1 VIAEGN
7 DTPGNDAPDVG
18 ERAEIGQ
25 RGRRSEG
32 DLLAERRARRAAES
46 GEHALTLRAEAA
58 EATVRTLETHV
69 ASLQRRL
76 QDSEEESRRTV
87 ELLDAAEAS
96 RAAERSDLAHRAQ
109 PQISTLALERELQR
123 ASQREYAEQRLRI
136 EAEERAAERERE
148 SRAELDRL
156 SRGLSSSER
165 EAQLLTARLEAAER
179 ELAEAEQAAVAERA
193 EAHRVASA
201 LRGQLTELDGRA
213 GELQRLLELERTG
226 RERAERAL
234 ERLGAAQHNAQLLL
248 GGLAETVARL
258 RDVAVGASAALAPP
272 AASAPTPASASPP
285 NAPDASGAQASE
297 PAAEPAP
304 LILPTPPAS
313 ASAGASA
320 QAPPPAPSARSPQAP
335 RSQPRPASGSAGEA
349 QAGEMAESLA
359 AAFERLRSRVEQ
371 QQEPTTTS
379 SAPRAAR
386 PPHKH
391 SMSLIG
397 RTRLAMR
404 RRSERRKQRR
414 AA

>member
-7 DTPGNDAPDVG
+7 DTPGSDAPD
-18 ERAEIGQ
+18 ERAELGQ

-76 QDSEEESRRTV
+76 QDSEEESRRTA
-87 ELLDAAEAS
+87 ELLDSAGAA
-96 RAAERSDLAHRAQ
+96 RAAERSDLAHRPQ
-109 PQISTLALERELQR
+109 PPVSTLALERELQR

-148 SRAELDRL
+148 ARAELDRL
-156 SRGLSSSER
+156 SRSLSSSER
-165 EAQLLTARLEAAER
+165 DAQLLTARLDAAER
-179 ELAEAEQAAVAERA
+179 QLAEAEQAAGAERA
-193 EAHRVASA
+193 EAQRVASA

-213 GELQRLLELERTG
+213 SELQRLLELERAG

-272 AASAPTPASASPP
+272 AAIAPTPAIASPP
-285 NAPDASGAQASE
+285 NVPEVSDAPV
-297 PAAEPAP
+297 
-304 LILPTPPAS
+304 
-313 ASAGASA
+313 
-320 QAPPPAPSARSPQAP
+320 PSARVPQAP

-371 QQEPTTTS
+371 QEPTMPS
-379 SAPRAAR
+379 EPRAAR

>member
-7 DTPGNDAPDVG
+7 DPSESDGPDAG
-18 ERAEIGQ
+18 ERAELGQ

-69 ASLQRRL
+69 ASLQQRL
-76 QDSEEESRRTV
+76 QDAEEESRRSS
-87 ELLDAAEAS
+87 ELLDAAQAS
-96 RAAERSDLAHRAQ
+96 RAAERSGLTHGAQ
-109 PQISTLALERELQR
+109 SSAGALALERELQR

-156 SRGLSSSER
+156 SRGLSASDRDAE
-165 EAQLLTARLEAAER
+165 LLTARLETAER
-179 ELAEAEQAAVAERA
+179 ELAEAEQAAAAERG
-193 EAHRVASA
+193 EA
-201 LRGQLTELDGRA
+201 LRSERALRAQLAELGGHA
-213 GELQRLLELERTG
+213 GELQRLLELEREA
-226 RERAERAL
+226 RLRAERAL
-234 ERLGAAQHNAQLLL
+234 EQLGAAQRSAQLLL
-248 GGLAETVARL
+248 GGLADTIAQL
-258 RDVAVGASAALAPP
+258 RDATARPSPPPVEQAASPAPP
-272 AASAPTPASASPP
+272 STPGLPAPTISNSPAAQPARVDLRTASAPV
-285 NAPDASGAQASE
+285 
-297 PAAEPAP
+297 
-304 LILPTPPAS
+304 
-313 ASAGASA
+313 
-320 QAPPPAPSARSPQAP
+320 APPPARSGRAPAAP
-335 RSQPRPASGSAGEA
+335 RPQPQPVSGAAGEA

-359 AAFERLRSRVEQ
+359 AAFERLRARVEQ
-371 QQEPTTTS
+371 HEQSPATHE
-379 SAPRAAR
+379 RR

-414 AA
+414 A

>member
-1 VIAEGN
+1 MVIAEGN
-7 DTPGNDAPDVG
+7 DTPGSDVPDGG
-18 ERAEIGQ
+18 ERSEIGQ

-76 QDSEEESRRTV
+76 QDSEEESRRTA
-87 ELLDAAEAS
+87 ELLDAAELA
-96 RAAERSDLAHRAQ
+96 RAAERSELAQRAQ
-109 PQISTLALERELQR
+109 PQVSTLALERELQR

-148 SRAELDRL
+148 SRSELDRL
-156 SRGLSSSER
+156 SRSLSSSER
-165 EAQLLTARLEAAER
+165 DAQLLTARLETAER
-179 ELAEAEQAAVAERA
+179 ELAEAEQAVVAERA

-201 LRGQLTELDGRA
+201 LRAQLTELDGRA
-213 GELQRLLELERTG
+213 GELQRLLELERSG

-248 GGLAETVARL
+248 GGLAETVGRL
-258 RDVAVGASAALAPP
+258 RDVAVGASAAPAPP
-272 AASAPTPASASPP
+272 APSAAAPTITSPP
-285 NAPDASGAQASE
+285 NAPEDSGAHAPE
-297 PAAEPAP
+297 PAVQPAAP
-304 LILPTPPAS
+304 LDLPTPPA
-313 ASAGASA
+313 GPSA
-320 QAPPPAPSARSPQAP
+320 QASAPAPIARAPQAP
-335 RSQPRPASGSAGEA
+335 RGQPRPASGSAGEA

-371 QQEPTTTS
+371 QQEPTATP

-386 PPHKH
+386 PAHKH

-397 RTRLAMR
+397 RTRLALR

-414 AA
+414 AS